1 MKSDLDY
8 YRKFTLAD
16 FTVNTKKFKDYV
28 YKILN

>member
-16 FTVNTKKFKDYV
+16 FSVNTKKFKDYV
-28 YKILN
+28 IINI